1 MNKWTLYLLL
11 FITTIGQAKAATN
24 KTALTAIIATIEQQF
39 NVRILLCCR
48 EM

>member
-1 MNKWTLYLLL
+1 MDFYLLL
-11 FITTIGQAKAATN
+11 FITTIGQAQTATN

-39 NVRILLCCR
+39 NVKFSYAV